1 MTTKHISRN
10 YRYAEWTF
18 ILYTV
23 KKGEIPV
30 LKASFYDISEVIEAM
45 DWKEHPLEEN
55 VLEQYHKFLLLVS
68 KALAV
73 G

>member
-45 DWKEHPLEEN
+45 D
-55 VLEQYHKFLLLVS
+55 
-68 KALAV
+68 
-73 G
+73 